1 MSLSKTLSSK
11 SFAVYGLG
19 ITGISVINFLKKKK
33 IKKLYAWDDI
43 KKKRNEFNSNIS
55 LKNFFN
61 IINFVDYIVVSPGI
75 DLKKSKFKKT
85 LIKNK
90 HKIITDIDLLYILN
104 PKLLSIVVTGT
115 NGKSTTCKIIE
126 NILIKKNIDIKL
138 GGNIG
143 KPVLNLNVKK
153 NTILII
159 EASSFQL
166 AYSQF
171 IKPKYALILNV
182 SKDHLDWHGG
192 MQNYIKSKFKIFKNQ
207 KKTDFAF
214 LNEKKLIKKFKK
226 DNCKSKLKI
235 VSMRSYK
242 LIEEKITNK
251 YLKSKANQ
259 KNTTFVYE
267 LSKLF
272 KVDDIQFINAC
283 NKFKGLSHRQEI
295 FLKKRNIT
303 FINDSK
309 ATSFESCKQA
319 LYSSKNIYWIFGGLP
334 KKGDKFNLSKLKK
347 NINKS
352 FIIGKNTG
360 YFRKEIKNQ
369 IKFKI
374 ARNMNK
380 ALSLIFTE
388 IKNKPFE
395 KATILLS
402 PASASFDQYKN
413 FIDRGN
419 DFKKLTKFY
428 AKKYL

>member
-1 MSLSKTLSSK
+1 MPGTIL
-11 SFAVYGLG
+11 
-19 ITGISVINFLKKKK
+19 
-33 IKKLYAWDDI
+33 

-334 KKGDKFNLSKLKK
+334 KK
-347 NINKS
+347 
-352 FIIGKNTG
+352 
-360 YFRKEIKNQ
+360 
-369 IKFKI
+369 
-374 ARNMNK
+374 
-380 ALSLIFTE
+380 
-388 IKNKPFE
+388 
-395 KATILLS
+395 
-402 PASASFDQYKN
+402 
-413 FIDRGN
+413 
-419 DFKKLTKFY
+419 
-428 AKKYL
+428 